1 MEYRNIIESCIGSNK
16 QVSIEREEVDDEP
29 ITAIPIMIS
38 QQLLLIHYLY
48 DFYLDGYK
56 VLCISD
62 ITKIKRG
69 YQFMERFFQYN
80 DERKKL
86 IDISL
91 EKVEDETTFFVGKIK
106 SARKDFLELRKWMH
120 LEIINIGLPN
130 CIIKILRLLVLQI
143 DIQNYLISILS
154 RKQGMQAPVVM
165 LFTRQRVE
173 FTFAIQALI
182 YTITF

>member
-1 MEYRNIIESCIGSNK
+1 MEYRNIIKSCISSNK

-29 ITAIPIMIS
+29 ITAIPIKIS

-69 YQFMERFFQYN
+69 EIEEFHDEIIYKEGVLNLLCTPKVSISSWNDFFRTMMKEN
-80 DERKKL
+80 KL

-106 SARKDFLELRKWMH
+106 SARKDFLELQEVDALGNYKH
-120 LEIINIGLPN
+120 
-130 CIIKILRLLVLQI
+130 KITKLYYKDITLVSFGNRYSELL
-143 DIQNYLISILS
+143 DKYS
-154 RKQGMQAPVVM
+154 
-165 LFTRQRVE
+165 
-173 FTFAIQALI
+173 
-182 YTITF
+182 